1 MLTRVVHSIVGFCAN
16 HARTVIV
23 LGILATIAA
32 GFYSAGHFRIN
43 SDINALLPSNLAW
56 RKSELAFEQ
65 AFRRFELVEV
75 VVQAPTPELA
85 GAATTALTQAL
96 AKNKTEFE
104 SVENIGGEAFF
115 ARNGLLFLPVDQLKR
130 NLDGLAEGEP
140 LIQDL
145 ASDRSLR
152 GLIAGLEDAL
162 LGLNNNRLKLADF
175 ARPLNLVSD
184 TLDKVLAGQPAS
196 FSWRV
201 LVQGRPAAPNELRG
215 FIEVRPKLNFSAI
228 QPGHEA
234 IEAIHRIVAEVAPKY
249 QASVGL
255 TGPVVMNDEQ
265 FGTIK
270 ENALRNGLITVAIV
284 VFILWLALRSG
295 RLIIALCLNIVVGL
309 SLTAALGLFMVGAF
323 NLISVYFAVLFVG
336 IGVDFAIQFSVRYR
350 AERHRVKDLKPAIL
364 SAGAHVAAPL
374 TLASFATA
382 AGFFSFLPTDYRG
395 VSELGMIAGAGMLIA
410 FATSITFLP
419 ALIVLFNPP
428 GEPEPLGYA
437 ALAPVDEYLARR
449 RIPIIVGTAIVVVC
463 GLPLLYWLK
472 FDFNPIDLQNPNSE
486 AVATYRELS
495 RDPAT
500 GTNAIEALAPSLD
513 QAEAL
518 APRLAKLPEVSRVMT
533 LANFIPADQEQKI
546 PLIQNAAAKL
556 APAFDSKNA
565 EAPPTDAA
573 NIDALNE
580 GADRLNEAAGEQKG
594 PGADAARRL
603 AADLS
608 KLAHGDQALRGNA
621 EQAFIWPLNVALT
634 SLQQALQAQAITRQ
648 SLPEGLVQS
657 WITPD
662 GQARIS
668 ISPKANPNDM
678 RAMRRFADAVLAIA
692 PNATEGVI
700 AILKAGDTI
709 VHAFIEAGIWAFAS
723 IAVLLW
729 LVLRRIRDVLLTL
742 IPLALAGVVT
752 LELMV
757 LIGMPFNFANIIA
770 LPLLLGVG
778 VAFKIYYI
786 MAWREGTTHLLQT
799 SLTRAVIYS
808 ALTTATAFGSLWF
821 SSHPGTSS
829 MGKLLALSLACTLAA
844 AVLFQPI
851 LMGKPRER
859 TTSTPLD

>member
-16 HARTVIV
+16 HARAVIV

-32 GFYSAGHFRIN
+32 GFYAAGHFRIN

-96 AKNKTEFE
+96 AKNKTEFQ

-115 ARNGLLFLPVDQLKR
+115 ARNGLLFLPVDQLKS
-130 NLDGLAEGEP
+130 NLNGLAEGEP

-162 LGLNNNRLKLADF
+162 LGLNNNRLKLSDF

-234 IEAIHRIVAEVAPKY
+234 IEAIHRIAAEVAPQY

-284 VFILWLALRSG
+284 IFILWLALRSG
-295 RLIIALCLNIVVGL
+295 RLIVALCLNIVVGL

-350 AERHRVKDLKPAIL
+350 AERHLIKDLKPSVL

-449 RIPIIVGTAIVVVC
+449 RIPIILGTAIVVVC

-486 AVATYRELS
+486 AVATYRELN

-518 APRLAKLPEVSRVMT
+518 VPRLAKLPEVSRVMT

-556 APAFDSKNA
+556 APAFDPKNA
-565 EAPPTDAA
+565 EPPPTDAD
-573 NIDALNE
+573 NVDALKE

-608 KLAHGDQALRGNA
+608 KLAQGDQALRGKA

-657 WITPD
+657 WITSD

-729 LVLRRIRDVLLTL
+729 LVLRRIQDVLLTL

-859 TTSTPLD
+859 TTPTPLD